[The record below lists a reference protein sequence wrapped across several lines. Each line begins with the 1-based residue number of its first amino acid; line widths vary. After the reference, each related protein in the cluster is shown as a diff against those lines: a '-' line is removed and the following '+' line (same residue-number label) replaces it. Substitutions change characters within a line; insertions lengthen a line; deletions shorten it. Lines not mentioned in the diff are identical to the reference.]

1 MNDAAA
7 LAVQIERPVIA
18 TEDRRS
24 FDGYLARLAKGHGPG
39 LVIFSEM
46 WGVAPSKTE
55 MAEDYARRGWCAY
68 APNMFWRSEFT
79 GVMPFEEADQAWRR
93 LNAFDWQR
101 AADDARVAVQWLRT
115 QAFSSGKVAAI
126 GFCMGGRTA
135 FLAAAH
141 GDVDASISLY
151 ALGIAKHLDEL
162 RTITTPLQLHYGLND
177 EHIPKSEVDAVIAAA
192 KDNRNVEVYL
202 YPDAEHG
209 FFTKGPAGVQRR
221 GGSSCH
227 RTYRAVTLKVD
238 LAGRQPKEKI
248 YSLSGLPS
256 TAAGI
261 FWVCL
266 LHAHILPARMSACC
280 WNITTST
287 PILRSPCRRSRC
299 ASLVGHN

>member
-1 MNDAAA
+1 MSDAAA
-7 LAVQIERPVIA
+7 LAIQIERPVIA
-18 TEDRRS
+18 TEDGRS
-24 FDGYLARLAKGHGPG
+24 FDGYLARPAKGRGPG
-39 LVIFSEM
+39 LIIFSEM

-79 GVMPFEEADQAWRR
+79 GFMPFEEADQAWRR

-126 GFCMGGRTA
+126 GFCMGGRSA
-135 FLAAAH
+135 FLAAV
-141 GDVDASISLY
+141 GGGVDASISLY

-202 YPDAEHG
+202 YPDPEHG
-209 FFTKGPAGVQRR
+209 FFTKGRPAFNAE
-221 GGSSCH
+221 
-227 RTYRAVTLKVD
+227 AVAAATVHIERL
-238 LAGRQPKEKI
+238 
-248 YSLSGLPS
+248 LSAL
-256 TAAGI
+256 T
-261 FWVCL
+261 
-266 LHAHILPARMSACC
+266 
-280 WNITTST
+280 
-287 PILRSPCRRSRC
+287 
-299 ASLVGHN
+299 